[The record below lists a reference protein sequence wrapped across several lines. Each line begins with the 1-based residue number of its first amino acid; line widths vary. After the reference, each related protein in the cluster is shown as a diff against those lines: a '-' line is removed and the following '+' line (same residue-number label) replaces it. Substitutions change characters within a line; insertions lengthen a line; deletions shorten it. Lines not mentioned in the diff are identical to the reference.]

1 MAAWFIIEVFEMAYS
16 VFKGADLIGLKV
28 ADPGTAGTVEGVI
41 GGSSSEPFRAL
52 YRSRLSYL
60 SLLLL
65 FLISTGG
72 VALFGLGASSGGPKP
87 LAATPPMGWNT
98 WAHYQCDYT
107 AQTILANARALVSTG
122 LAARGY
128 DIVTIDDCWMQKD
141 RDAAGNLQVS
151 RQRFPQGIEPVARAI
166 HALGLRFGIYE
177 DAGYAT
183 CQRFAGSGRSDGG
196 GKDHFVQD
204 MTLFASWGVDYLK
217 LDGCNV
223 YVPEGSTKKAAYRR
237 AYAAESAVIRS
248 TGRSIVFEE
257 AAPAF
262 FQGTP
267 EWYDVLSWVRH
278 YGQLWGE
285 GSAMSTLDANRP
297 GLPRFDSVLWN
308 YFYNLPLGRFQKPGK
323 WDHPDFIIAGD
334 TGLSLAESRSQ
345 MALWSM
351 MSAPLILSSDLG
363 KLSPQAIAILGNR
376 AVIAVDQDTLGRMAT
391 LVRRGP
397 TVDILFKPLADG
409 DNTVAV
415 LNRGAAPV
423 RINLRPAD
431 FGFALN
437 HECRLD
443 ARNLWNGTR
452 QSAISTL
459 QAQIGAH
466 DTTIW
471 RIRASA
477 ACGTRART
485 GAIVITNNTRRLDR
499 FPGIEGYTRCLA
511 AAGSV
516 EACTGDATESWTII
530 PGGFLRSSIGLCLA
544 DARGKPAMQRCR
556 PVRAQRWQYTLKGNL
571 ISAARHQCLS
581 ADWPNSMSQDL
592 QMQPCGDNR
601 PNQIWSLPN

>member
-1 MAAWFIIEVFEMAYS
+1 MAAWFIIGVFEMAYS
-16 VFKGADLIGLKV
+16 VFKGADLVGLKV
-28 ADPGTAGTVEGVI
+28 ADPGTADTVDGVI
-41 GGSSSEPFRAL
+41 GGSSSELFRAL

-65 FLISTGG
+65 FLISTRG

-98 WAHYQCDYT
+98 WAHYQCGYT

-128 DIVTIDDCWMQKD
+128 DTVTIDDCWMQKD
-141 RDAAGNLQVS
+141 RDVAGNLQVS
-151 RQRFPQGIEPVARAI
+151 RQRFPLGMEPVARAI
-166 HALGLRFGIYE
+166 HALGLKFGIYE

-183 CQRFAGSGRSDGG
+183 CQRFAGSGRPKGG
-196 GKDHFVQD
+196 GQDHFAQD
-204 MTLFASWGVDYLK
+204 TRLFESWGVDYLK

-223 YVPEGSTKKAAYRR
+223 YVPKDSSKDAAYRR
-237 AYAAESAVIRS
+237 AYAAESAILRS
-248 TGRSIVFEE
+248 AGRPVVFEE

-262 FQGTP
+262 FQVTP
-267 EWYDVLSWVRH
+267 GWYDVLTWVRE

-285 GSAMSTLDANRP
+285 GTAMSTFDANRP

-308 YFYNLPLGRFQKPGK
+308 YSYNLPLGRFQKPGK

-351 MSAPLILSSDLG
+351 MSAPLILSVDLG
-363 KLSPQAIAILGNR
+363 KLSSQAISILGNR
-376 AVIAVDQDTLGRMAT
+376 AVIAVDQDSRGRMAT
-391 LVRRGP
+391 LVQRGRA
-397 TVDILFKPLADG
+397 VDILFKPLAAG
-409 DNTVAV
+409 DDAVAI

-423 RINLRPAD
+423 RVNLHPAN
-431 FGFALN
+431 FGFAAN
-437 HECRLD
+437 SGCRLD
-443 ARNLWNGTR
+443 AMNLWTGR
-452 QSAISTL
+452 WRAGVPAL
-459 QAQIGAH
+459 EAEVAVH
-466 DTTIW
+466 DTVIW
-471 RIRASA
+471 RVRASA
-477 ACGTRART
+477 PCGKPTRT
-485 GAIVITNNTRRLDR
+485 GAIVITNNTRRPDR

-516 EACTGDATESWTII
+516 EPCTGDAAESWTII

-571 ISAARHQCLS
+571 ISDARHQCLS